1 MVSEL
6 QPLLDK
12 LVTWYVLN
20 SSPKVLLTSS
30 QKFFSFITLVC
41 NLEFLKNSEQTS
53 LASLMGKVSSLQNGI
68 Q

>member
-20 SSPKVLLTSS
+20 NNPKVLLTSS
-30 QKFFSFITLVC
+30 QKFFSFLTSVC

-53 LASLMGKVSSLQNGI
+53 LATLMGKVSSLQNGI